1 MKNIE
6 CFLKKISSVKG
17 LLFGADIILLVAY
30 TILSHNLVS
39 FPIKL
44 AFSMLK
50 IILAG
55 MLCLTT
61 YMISYWGSE
70 SRVMKTRIFNLLRR
84 DSFGIYLYSDSLNYI
99 ILMIGAIL
107 FGGKIWSNDIYSTVF
122 FLARLFG
129 T

>member
-6 CFLKKISSVKG
+6 YFLKKISSVKG
-17 LLFGADIILLVAY
+17 LLFGADIILLVDY

-39 FPIKL
+39 FPI
-44 AFSMLK
+44 

-107 FGGKIWSNDIYSTVF
+107 FGGKIWNNDIYSTVF

>member
-6 CFLKKISSVKG
+6 YFLKKISSVKG
-17 LLFGADIILLVAY
+17 LLFGADIILLVDY

-70 SRVMKTRIFNLLRR
+70 SRR

-107 FGGKIWSNDIYSTVF
+107 FGGKIWNNDIYSTVF

>member
-6 CFLKKISSVKG
+6 YFLKKISSVKG
-17 LLFGADIILLVAY
+17 LLFGADIILLVDY

-39 FPIKL
+39 FLIKL

-84 DSFGIYLYSDSLNYI
+84 FFWNLS
-99 ILMIGAIL
+99 L
-107 FGGKIWSNDIYSTVF
+107 FGFFKLHNFNDWSYFVWRKN
-122 FLARLFG
+122 LE
-129 T
+129 

>member
-1 MKNIE
+1 M
-6 CFLKKISSVKG
+6 
-17 LLFGADIILLVAY
+17 
-30 TILSHNLVS
+30 
-39 FPIKL
+39 
-44 AFSMLK
+44 
-50 IILAG
+50 
-55 MLCLTT
+55 TT

-107 FGGKIWSNDIYSTVF
+107 VGGKIWSNDIHSTVF

>member
-1 MKNIE
+1 
-6 CFLKKISSVKG
+6 
-17 LLFGADIILLVAY
+17 
-30 TILSHNLVS
+30 
-39 FPIKL
+39 
-44 AFSMLK
+44 MLK

-107 FGGKIWSNDIYSTVF
+107 FGGKIWNNDIYSTVF

>member
-6 CFLKKISSVKG
+6 YFLKKISSVKG
-17 LLFGADIILLVAY
+17 LLFGADIILLVDY

-39 FPIKL
+39 FLIKL

-107 FGGKIWSNDIYSTVF
+107 FGGKIWNTILSV
-122 FLARLFG
+122 
-129 T
+129 